1 MKKMRARILLLL
13 ALPVLAACV
22 SQKPIVY
29 QEEKFDT
36 TNVFTHH
43 YNAPAD
49 AVCEAARRTLLSQ
62 GYIISAATTTQIDGR
77 KSFQPDNDMHVQ
89 IGFRVVCAADLPAG
103 SKTSSLFANAV
114 EDRYALKKVNN
125 SASVG
130 VGALGS
136 LSLPFSSSDDSL
148 VKVASQT
155 ISAEAFYARFFV
167 LVERYLTHDASLLD
181 AGKEDEKEATKA
193 RANESAEPAPA
204 QPQMP

>member
-1 MKKMRARILLLL
+1 MELRARMLVSL
-13 ALPVLAACV
+13 ALPLVLAACV
-22 SQKPIVY
+22 SQKPVVY

-36 TNVFTHH
+36 TNIYTHH
-43 YNAPAD
+43 FNAPAD

-77 KSFQPDNDMHVQ
+77 KSFQPDNDVHVQ
-89 IGFRVVCAADLPAG
+89 IAFRVVCAADLPP
-103 SKTSSLFANAV
+103 SSRKSSLFANAV

-125 SASVG
+125 SASLG

-155 ISAEAFYARFFV
+155 ISAEPFYARFFV
-167 LVERYLTHDASLLD
+167 LVERYLSHDASLMD
-181 AGKEDEKEATKA
+181 AGKEDESEAAKA
-193 RANESAEPAPA
+193 RAKQETVPPA